1 MPKAESACSRHKLQ
15 TIISPSKPCITTPS
29 YSLRCLFLFNIISP
43 PCPVSPSWWNNPR
56 ESIAWIVECSLC
68 NVKWCNVKWCS
79 HHSLVWKA
87 LEPPAPTYILI
98 LAKTPLLHRVWGV
111 PAFGIFKREE
121 GNFKRHHL
129 TSINRSRIFHQKYWK
144 GDTGGNYDD
153 CHWLLVATRLIG
165 CSAIE
170 HLVNLISISI
180 VIIDNVSSPIVNLFI
195 IIFGFI
201 LNHFCSSLITLLAS
215 LRVAWTNWILI

>member
-1 MPKAESACSRHKLQ
+1 MS
-15 TIISPSKPCITTPS
+15 CITILVKQS
-29 YSLRCLFLFNIISP
+29 ARKHCLNSGMF
-43 PCPVSPSWWNNPR
+43 
-56 ESIAWIVECSLC
+56 IVQCEM
-68 NVKWCNVKWCS
+68 
-79 HHSLVWKA
+79 VWKA

-111 PAFGIFKREE
+111 PAFEGGIFKREE

-165 CSAIE
+165 SSAIE

-201 LNHFCSSLITLLAS
+201 LHHFCSSLITLLAL
-215 LRVAWTNWILI
+215 LRVAWTKWILI